1 MSESYNKTIIIGR
14 LGHDPECRQT
24 EKCELA
30 RFSISQNRIV
40 DGKEDAQ
47 WHRVCAFGKQAA
59 VVKKYLRKGDL
70 CCIEGRLEVR
80 AYEKNGEKRT
90 AHSIIAD
97 KVTFLQPSRREKQL
111 NAEGEVQLED
121 EALPY

>member
-30 RFSISQNRIV
+30 RFSIAQKRVI
-40 DGKEDAQ
+40 DGQESAQ
-47 WHRVCAFGKQAA
+47 WHKVCAFGKQAA
-59 VVKKYLRKGDL
+59 LVRKYLRKGDL
-70 CCIEGRLEVR
+70 CCIEGRLEVQS
-80 AYEKNGEKRT
+80 YEKNGEKRT

-97 KVTFLQPSRREKQL
+97 KVTFLQPRRRDKL
-111 NAEGEVQLED
+111 PNVGENVSVDD